1 MDIYSLE
8 DYYKGLSDVMKNSL
22 ENYLFNKCCSKD
34 RNFYNVEKMN
44 TFNRMTKS
52 HLFDNLI
59 MTCTSE
65 YGNEYEND

>member
-1 MDIYSLE
+1 
-8 DYYKGLSDVMKNSL
+8 
-22 ENYLFNKCCSKD
+22 
-34 RNFYNVEKMN
+34 MN

-65 YGNEYEND
+65 YGNEYENDWGLKYDIIWRNL